1 MTCRNSK
8 QRDLRE
14 ILRSNSE
21 STGGMRADV
30 VMKVYALLMRHV
42 FPSSGGENQELLTD
56 VQDLEQNQS
65 DFKYEA
71 TMVRISA
78 LGWSSDLRNLPE
90 MNFIQLYDYL
100 VVSTRK
106 YRHIV
111 LKGTH
116 YKKLKTYQC
125 FFEGNV
131 KKLESKVFENKTYVK
146 ANVLP
151 SMKKTPYRAI
161 LEFSPTYDVLRAA
174 CTCPAGLGLRGK
186 GKYNHIGGV
195 LFAIEDFIRRGL
207 QNNSEPLT
215 CTSRL
220 SVWVIPRNQSV
231 AAKPIDKVLIRKI
244 RFGKKNIRTQPKI
257 IKFDPRAPDMRTRD
271 ETSFKKL
278 CENLQNCLPSSS
290 FFLFHSIKSK
300 CRGITFQSASNN
312 GQIDPQEVPFTD
324 NYDIATHRF
333 KSIVDEY
340 VANLTA
346 TSEEIIK
353 TERITRGQKKNPLW
367 IEKRKSLLTA
377 SNFGKAAKTKVEPTK
392 KLKAMLYSNFTTEA
406 VQYGLE
412 SEAKAIALYVKE
424 MEQEGITV

>member
-1 MTCRNSK
+1 
-8 QRDLRE
+8 
-14 ILRSNSE
+14 
-21 STGGMRADV
+21 
-30 VMKVYALLMRHV
+30 
-42 FPSSGGENQELLTD
+42 
-56 VQDLEQNQS
+56 
-65 DFKYEA
+65 
-71 TMVRISA
+71 
-78 LGWSSDLRNLPE
+78 
-90 MNFIQLYDYL
+90 
-100 VVSTRK
+100 
-106 YRHIV
+106 
-111 LKGTH
+111 
-116 YKKLKTYQC
+116 
-125 FFEGNV
+125 
-131 KKLESKVFENKTYVK
+131 
-146 ANVLP
+146 
-151 SMKKTPYRAI
+151 MKKTPYRAI

-174 CTCPAGLGLRGK
+174 CTCPACLGLRGK
-186 GKYNHIGGV
+186 GKCNYIGGV
-195 LFAIEDFIRRGL
+195 LFDIEDFIRRGL

-220 SVWVIPRNQSV
+220 SEWVVPRIQSV

-271 ETSFKKL
+271 ETSLKKL

-290 FFLFHSIKSK
+290 FLLVHDIKSK

-312 GQIDPQEVPFTD
+312 GQIDPQEVPFTE

-392 KLKAMLYSNFTTEA
+392 KIKAMLYSNFTTEA

-412 SEAKAIALYVKE
+412 SEAKALALYVKE